1 MWDTSCCQFLIAGKS
16 LSSGAANLDSL
27 TTIQIWSWTSRK
39 NVTFKAMSFAQF
51 YQAFKVG
58 DFIFSPSARWLK
70 VYLKANWG
78 SHGLPGLQESDFT
91 EILSVV
97 EDIQQVPL
105 TSTHR
110 FGNCSSVFQTPTS
123 YCMWQFG
130 LVHRNSPESLVTPFS
145 HTWELFDRAGSLTKD
160 FWVSDRCPKHSTT
173 VWIYLWERHLLTS
186 ALPLQTFEQEL
197 SMHGWHL

>member
-1 MWDTSCCQFLIAGKS
+1 MWHLKQCHLLNFIKPLRLVTSF
-16 LSSGAANLDSL
+16 
-27 TTIQIWSWTSRK
+27 
-39 NVTFKAMSFAQF
+39 FP
-51 YQAFKVG
+51 
-58 DFIFSPSARWLK
+58 PSTRWLK

-123 YCMWQFG
+123 YCTWQFG
-130 LVHRNSPESLVTPFS
+130 LGHRNSPESLVTPFS
-145 HTWELFDRAGSLTKD
+145 HTWELFDRAGSLTKA
-160 FWVSDRCPKHSTT
+160 FWVSARCPKHSTT
-173 VWIYLWERHLLTS
+173 VWICLWERHLLTS